1 MAPSIPNCPSQK
13 RGLEREPKMEQVHR
27 NRENAKI
34 WLKKMQKWSIS
45 AVFLGKSK
53 FHSPRPRLSCKVP
66 KHMTPLKRCRRSA
79 SNFRFTVN
87 VVIQLW
93 NLHFWTRRDFRIRTR
108 LNSFFYD
115 NVFSG
120 SYSNYCMYSLETRLS
135 LKLHLFYNDRSK
147 FHGAAITRSWEKS
160 VLDFE
165 SKSSEKVMIGDLKKN
180 SARGIWVV

>member
-1 MAPSIPNCPSQK
+1 MKNWPFTTIF
-13 RGLEREPKMEQVHR
+13 RG
-27 NRENAKI
+27 
-34 WLKKMQKWSIS
+34 KK
-45 AVFLGKSK
+45 K

-79 SNFRFTVN
+79 SNFRLTVN

-93 NLHFWTRRDFRIRTR
+93 NLHFWTRRDFRIRIR

-115 NVFSG
+115 NFFSG

-147 FHGAAITRSWEKS
+147 FHGAAITRSWEL
-160 VLDFE
+160 LDASFE
-165 SKSSEKVMIGDLKKN
+165 SKKEKKWWSTTWKKN
-180 SARGIWVV
+180 RRGASGWWRGQRTIGQPY